1 MNLISEQVNMKADC
15 IKKLNAIREVI
26 DADVMD
32 ASIEDQRNK
41 LVKLTQLTGLA
52 AEAKAQAHKILLQKE
67 LEVIRL
73 HKDSGIAASILSKM
87 INAECFEEG
96 ALLVYADRIN
106 SAISHSIEGL
116 RSILSLYKTEMQN
129 SLVS

>member
-15 IKKLNAIREVI
+15 IAKLNAIREVI

-32 ASIEDQRNK
+32 SAIEEQRNK

-52 AEAKAQAHKILLQKE
+52 AEAKAQAHKILSMKE
-67 LEVIRL
+67 LEVM
-73 HKDSGIAASILSKM
+73 KEFQESKM
-87 INAECFEEG
+87 ATSIMSKRVNAECFEEG

-116 RSILSLYKTEMQN
+116 RSVISLYKTEMQN